1 MHRKDARKYG
11 RWIIASLSVMLLSGC
26 PGSTPGTL
34 LSDVVRKPPEVKPAT
49 VTYLVR
55 NDRPLLE
62 WVLEVARTCDEHGC
76 A

>member
-1 MHRKDARKYG
+1 
-11 RWIIASLSVMLLSGC
+11 MLLSGC

-34 LSDVVRKPPEVKPAT
+34 LKDVVRNPPKAKPET
-49 VTYLVR
+49 VTYLAR

-62 WVLEVARTCDEHGC
+62 WILEVAGACDEHGC